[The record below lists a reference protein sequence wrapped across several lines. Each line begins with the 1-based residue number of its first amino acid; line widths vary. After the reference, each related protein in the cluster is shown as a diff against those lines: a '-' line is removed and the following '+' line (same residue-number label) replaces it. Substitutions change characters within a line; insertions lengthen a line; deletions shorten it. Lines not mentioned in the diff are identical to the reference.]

1 MSLDDIWDEL
11 IASPSK
17 PTPVND
23 ASSPIKRTRQSLFIS
38 DSDSDYERPP
48 KRAAPAAR
56 EPRPDIEAL
65 FQDLDKDGDIGM
77 DGIVE
82 EEDLRYK
89 PLPPALDLTKLARE
103 AEAKRARGKR
113 SGAPALTPHQILP
126 SSSPPPEDFRGD
138 GMDKSAGDTGKAKS
152 GDGERKEK
160 KKPAKLDE
168 ARLVGPE
175 GFPQLI
181 KDTKGFKAK
190 GKGYEHADLKRVL
203 QVYHFW
209 THKMHPKMPFKET
222 VSRVEKLCHSKRMQV
237 RLSVWRDEAKDL
249 VKGMKPDDDP
259 DVIDLT
265 DPTPVGT
272 EDDGMNDKET
282 EHNQPKSDRASS
294 RTPSLPP
301 SSSDAENDDFDI
313 EAEIRAEK
321 ENRAAHRATMSGF
334 GSAQT
339 LHSLPTAQPPAKAL
353 YRENT
358 DTNTMD
364 IDEAELWDVFNDPQ
378 PPFNP
383 PQSITSSAA
392 PEYDED
398 VWDIVNEF
406 ERGGQNKPAKKQ
418 IPIPISS
425 VVIAPSSE
433 TTSSGNISRATN
445 DDDWDEMYS

>member
-1 MSLDDIWDEL
+1 MSLDDIWDEPT
-11 IASPSK
+11 ASPSK
-17 PTPVND
+17 STSVND
-23 ASSPIKRTRQSLFIS
+23 ASSPIKRTRQSLFLS

-48 KRAAPAAR
+48 KRATPAAR

-65 FQDLDKDGDIGM
+65 FQDLDKDGDTGM
-77 DGIVE
+77 GDIVE

-89 PLPPALDLTKLARE
+89 PLPPALDLANLARE
-103 AEAKRARGKR
+103 AEARRARGKH
-113 SGAPALTPHQILP
+113 SGAPALTPHQILS
-126 SSSPPPEDFRGD
+126 SSSPPPEDFGGD
-138 GMDKSAGDTGKAKS
+138 GVDKPAGDTGKGKG

-190 GKGYEHADLKRVL
+190 GKGYEHADLKRML

-222 VSRVEKLCHSKRMQV
+222 VDRVEKLCHSKRMQV
-237 RLSVWRDEAKDL
+237 RLSVWRDEAKGL
-249 VKGMKPDDDP
+249 VNGRKLDDDP

-265 DPTPVGT
+265 DPTLIGT
-272 EDDGMNDKET
+272 EDDGMNGKET
-282 EHNQPKSDRASS
+282 EHNQSKTDRAPS

-301 SSSDAENDDFDI
+301 SSDAEYDDFDI
-313 EAEIRAEK
+313 EAEIRAE
-321 ENRAAHRATMSGF
+321 EERRVAAQHATMSGS

-339 LHSLPTAQPPAKAL
+339 LRSSPTPEPPAKVL
-353 YRENT
+353 YRENPG
-358 DTNTMD
+358 TNAMD
-364 IDEAELWDVFNDPQ
+364 IDEAELWDAFNDPQ

-383 PQSITSSAA
+383 PQSMTPSAA
-392 PEYDED
+392 PDDDED
-398 VWDIVNEF
+398 MWDIVNEL
-406 ERGGQNKPAKKQ
+406 EGGGQSKPAKKQ
-418 IPIPISS
+418 IPILISS
-425 VVIAPSSE
+425 VVITPSSE
-433 TTSSGNISRATN
+433 TTNSGNISRATN